1 METMQLKHLNLT
13 TSDVAGL
20 AGFFEQYFGFTR
32 AVERGSGG
40 FVLLRNADEFFLA
53 VMRGKKDDA
62 ATYPRSF
69 HVGFYLDGAEAVQA
83 KHNELATA
91 GLAPARSRRRATT
104 VGALIFIVPPPAIS
118 SSRSPRR
125 RCRKPP
131 RLVKHWADPEAA
143 PIGGLRR
150 AVSAKSFFPGGIL
163 IELQHRTKNTS

>member
-91 GLAPARSRRRATT
+91 GLAPGEIQGASDNGWGTHFYCTAPGNIVVEIATAPVPQAAAAR
-104 VGALIFIVPPPAIS
+104 
-118 SSRSPRR
+118 
-125 RCRKPP
+125 
-131 RLVKHWADPEAA
+131 
-143 PIGGLRR
+143 
-150 AVSAKSFFPGGIL
+150 
-163 IELQHRTKNTS
+163 